1 MNIKLAQRLSRS
13 HIPALDGVRGIS
25 AFLVFCAHADL
36 LPRQYGALGVAIFFV
51 LSGFLITWLLLK
63 ENADTG
69 TVSLKG
75 FYIRRTLR
83 IFPAFYVFWFFCV
96 GTALVIGA
104 AVNRTEVM
112 SSFFYVGDYYNG
124 LKQILPPGPKN
135 IMGVTWSLG
144 VEEKF
149 YLIWPWVFVK
159 YRNDLSKLVKLVSVG
174 ICLVWIYRISI
185 CMLGLSPVDYLRYS
199 FESRV
204 DNIMYGCLLA
214 IIIKAGL
221 FQKTLLRV
229 TNAPLLPIILASC
242 LAGSVWL
249 EETAGPTFHYLGG
262 MTIDAIL
269 ITLLLAQLI
278 TLSGTR
284 LWSWLEAPPL
294 RFAGRISYSVYLYH
308 FTVIALV
315 HDFMANSRWSV
326 QLITAFGL
334 TLVLATLSYKLV
346 ERPFLL
352 LKERFTVKPSATLKA
367 VPVSI

>member
-1 MNIKLAQRLSRS
+1 MKTDLVQRLSRS
-13 HIPALDGVRGIS
+13 HIPALDGIRGIS
-25 AFLVFCAHADL
+25 ALLVFCAHAGL

-63 ENADTG
+63 EDAVTG

-96 GTALVIGA
+96 AAALLTGA
-104 AVNRTEVM
+104 AINRAEVI

-124 LKQILPPGPKN
+124 LKQLLPEGPKS
-135 IMGVTWSLG
+135 IMGMTWSLG

-149 YLIWPWVFVK
+149 YLIWPWVFVR
-159 YRNDLSKLVKLVSVG
+159 YRNDLSKLLRLVAG
-174 ICLVWIYRISI
+174 AICLVWIYRICI
-185 CMLGLSPVDYLRYS
+185 CLLGITPVDYLRYA

-214 IIIKAGL
+214 IIVRTGR
-221 FQKTLLRV
+221 FQKPLSWL
-229 TNAPLLPIILASC
+229 TNAPLLPIFLVGG

-249 EETAGPTFHYLGG
+249 EESAGPTFHYLGG
-262 MTIDAIL
+262 MAIDAVL
-269 ITLLLAQLI
+269 IALLLAQFI

-284 LWSWLEAPPL
+284 LWSWLEVPPL

-308 FTVIALV
+308 FTVITLV
-315 HDFMANSRWSV
+315 HRFMSSSRWSV
-326 QLITAFGL
+326 QVITAFCL
-334 TLVLATLSYKLV
+334 TLALATLSYRFV
-346 ERPFLL
+346 ERPFLA
-352 LKERFTVKPSATLKA
+352 LKDRFTTTVQAMLKPVQAST
-367 VPVSI
+367 

>member
-1 MNIKLAQRLSRS
+1 MRIELVERLSKS
-13 HIPALDGVRGIS
+13 HIPALDGIRGIS
-25 AFLVFCAHADL
+25 ALLVFCAHAGL

-63 ENADTG
+63 ENAATG
-69 TVSLKG
+69 TVSLKA

-96 GTALVIGA
+96 GMALLTGA
-104 AVNRTEVM
+104 AVNRAEVM
-112 SSFFYVGDYYNG
+112 SSFFYMGDYYNG
-124 LKQILPPGPKN
+124 LKQLLPDGPKG

-149 YLIWPWVFVK
+149 YLIWPWVFLK
-159 YRNDLSKLVKLVSVG
+159 YRNDLPKLLKVVAG
-174 ICLVWIYRISI
+174 GMCLVWVYRTSI
-185 CMLGLSPVDYLRYS
+185 CLLGISPVDYLRYA

-204 DNIMYGCLLA
+204 DNIMFGCLLA
-214 IIIKAGL
+214 IAVKTGR
-221 FQKTLLRV
+221 FQKPLSRL
-229 TNAPLLPIILASC
+229 TNAPFLPILLAAV

-249 EETAGPTFHYLGG
+249 EESAGPMFHYLGG

-269 ITLLLAQLI
+269 ITLLIAQFI

-308 FTVIALV
+308 FTAIALV
-315 HDFMANSRWSV
+315 HRFMGSSRWSL
-326 QLITAFGL
+326 QLTTAFCL
-334 TLVLATLSYKLV
+334 TLGLATISYKLV

-352 LKERFTVKPSATLKA
+352 LKDRFTAEAPPALKTVSANT
-367 VPVSI
+367 

>member
-1 MNIKLAQRLSRS
+1 MRIELAQRLSKT
-13 HIPALDGVRGIS
+13 HIPALDGIRGIS
-25 AFLVFCAHADL
+25 AFLVFCAHAGL

-63 ENADTG
+63 ENAATG
-69 TVSLKG
+69 TVSLKA

-83 IFPAFYVFWFFCV
+83 IFPAFYVFWFLCMA
-96 GTALVIGA
+96 TALLTGA
-104 AVNRTEVM
+104 AVNRAEVL

-124 LKQILPPGPKN
+124 LKQILPAGPTG
-135 IMGVTWSLG
+135 IMGITWSLG

-149 YLIWPWVFVK
+149 YLIWPWVFIR
-159 YRNDLSKLVKLVSVG
+159 YRNDLPKLLKLVAG
-174 ICLVWIYRISI
+174 GMCLVWAYRISI
-185 CMLGLSPVDYLRYS
+185 CLLGISPVDYLRYA

-214 IIIKAGL
+214 IVVKTGR
-221 FQKTLLRV
+221 FQKPLSRV
-229 TNAPLLPIILASC
+229 TNAPLLPVLLAAA

-249 EETAGPTFHYLGG
+249 EDSAGPTFHYLGG

-269 ITLLLAQLI
+269 ITLLLAQFI

-308 FTVIALV
+308 FTVIMQVRHLLGS
-315 HDFMANSRWSV
+315 SRWSV
-326 QLITAFGL
+326 QLITAFCV
-334 TLVLATLSYKLV
+334 TLALATLSYKLV
-346 ERPFLL
+346 ERPFLR
-352 LKERFTVKPSATLKA
+352 LKDRFASETPTTSIALSANA
-367 VPVSI
+367 